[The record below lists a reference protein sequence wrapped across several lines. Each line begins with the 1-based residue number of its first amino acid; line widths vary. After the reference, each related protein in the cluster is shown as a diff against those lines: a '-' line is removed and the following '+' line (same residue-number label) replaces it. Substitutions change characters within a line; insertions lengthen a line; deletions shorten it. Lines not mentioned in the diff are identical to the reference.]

1 MCPLALV
8 LGLVVVVVVFV
19 VTVIDVAVLWC
30 WFMLMMVCLMLF
42 GHVPS
47 CILVLMGDSFSVF
60 LMCVHL
66 MFLLVFLLIDV
77 VGIGGDVNDNVIVV
91 LVNVDR
97 MFLLLVLIIIV
108 GSTLVFL

>member
-8 LGLVVVVVVFV
+8 LGIVLVVVCV
-19 VTVIDVAVLWC
+19 VTVIDVALLWC
-30 WFMLMMVCLMLF
+30 LFMLRMLSLMLF

-47 CILVLMGDSFSVF
+47 CILVPRCDSLSVC

-66 MFLLVFLLIDV
+66 MFLLVFLILAV
-77 VGIGGDVNDNVIVV
+77 VDIGGDVNDNVIVV

-108 GSTLVFL
+108 GFTLVFL

>member
-30 WFMLMMVCLMLF
+30 WFMLTLVCLMLF

-47 CILVLMGDSFSVF
+47 CILVLMGDSFSVC

-66 MFLLVFLLIDV
+66 MFLLVFLLLAVVDID
-77 VGIGGDVNDNVIVV
+77 GDANDNVIVADV
-91 LVNVDR
+91 RDLFSVPD
-97 MFLLLVLIIIV
+97 F
-108 GSTLVFL
+108 SCC